1 MAEKKLSKKALN
13 KSFRNWYYGH
23 LTCFSQEH
31 MQTFGYLCAML
42 PLVEELYE
50 TKEEQKKAMDTYTA
64 FFNTE
69 PQVGSVIVG
78 ITAGLEEARANGNED
93 VDSETINGLRAG
105 LMGPIAGIGDSLLVG
120 TLIPILLGI
129 AMGLSTGGSPIGAI
143 FYIIVWN
150 LLITWGMRFL
160 YFKGYELG
168 GKAIDFLVGERA
180 TAIRESIVMLG
191 TIVIGA
197 VAGTW
202 INIRTGFTMTAEG
215 ADKPFLV
222 LQDTLNGVFPN
233 ILSAVFVIFCWY
245 LLTKRN
251 MSPIYVML
259 LLVVIAFVGVLVGF
273 FNTGLT
279 Y

>member
-1 MAEKKLSKKALN
+1 MEKKISKKTLN
-13 KSFRNWYYGH
+13 KYFRNWYYGH

-42 PLVEELYE
+42 PIIEELCK
-50 TKEEQKKAMDTYTA
+50 TKEEQKKAMQTYTA

-69 PQVGSVIVG
+69 PQVGSVVVG
-78 ITAGLEEARANGNED
+78 ITASLEEAKANGADDINA
-93 VDSETINGLRAG
+93 ETINGLRAG
-105 LMGPIAGIGDSLLVG
+105 LMGPLAGIGDSLVVG

-273 FNTGLT
+273 FDTGLT

>member
-13 KSFRNWYYGH
+13 KSFRNWYYGN

-31 MQTFGYLCAML
+31 MQTFGYLCSML
-42 PLVEELYE
+42 PLVEELYDTDE
-50 TKEEQKKAMDTYTA
+50 EKKEAMSTYTA

-78 ITAGLEEARANGNED
+78 ITAGLEEAKANGNED

-105 LMGPIAGIGDSLLVG
+105 LMGPIAGIGDSLVVG

-129 AMGLSTGGSPIGAI
+129 ALGLSSGGSIAGPI
-143 FYIIVWN
+143 FYIIAWN
-150 LLITWGMRFL
+150 VLITLGMRFL

-168 GKAIDFLVGERA
+168 GKAVNVLVGEQA

-191 TIVIGA
+191 TMVVGS
-197 VAGTW
+197 VAATW
-202 INIRTGFTMTAEG
+202 VSVKTSFHLLNEAGEEFLNLQNQLDSVYPGCLTA
-215 ADKPFLV
+215 A
-222 LQDTLNGVFPN
+222 
-233 ILSAVFVIFCWY
+233 FVIFCWW
-245 LLTKRN
+245 LMAKKRI
-251 MSPIYVML
+251 SPIITML
-259 LLVVIAFVGVLVGF
+259 ILVAVSFVGVLVGF
-273 FNTGLT
+273 FNPGLQ

>member
-1 MAEKKLSKKALN
+1 
-13 KSFRNWYYGH
+13 
-23 LTCFSQEH
+23 
-31 MQTFGYLCAML
+31 
-42 PLVEELYE
+42 
-50 TKEEQKKAMDTYTA
+50 
-64 FFNTE
+64 
-69 PQVGSVIVG
+69 
-78 ITAGLEEARANGNED
+78 
-93 VDSETINGLRAG
+93 
-105 LMGPIAGIGDSLLVG
+105 
-120 TLIPILLGI
+120 
-129 AMGLSTGGSPIGAI
+129 
-143 FYIIVWN
+143 
-150 LLITWGMRFL
+150 
-160 YFKGYELG
+160 
-168 GKAIDFLVGERA
+168 
-180 TAIRESIVMLG
+180 MLG

-245 LLTKRN
+245 LLTKKN

-273 FNTGLT
+273 FDTGLT

>member
-42 PLVEELYE
+42 PLVEELYD
-50 TKEEQKKAMDTYTA
+50 TKEEQKEAMNTYTA

-93 VDSETINGLRAG
+93 VDGETINGLRAG

-129 AMGLSTGGSPIGAI
+129 ALGLSSGGSVVGPI
-143 FYIIVWN
+143 FYIVAWN
-150 LLITWGMRFL
+150 LIVTLGMRFL

-168 GKAIDFLVGERA
+168 GKAVDILVGEQA
-180 TAIRESIVMLG
+180 TAIREAIVMLG
-191 TIVIGA
+191 TMVVGSVAATWVSVKTSFHLVNAAGEEFLNLQNQLDSVYPGCLTAA
-197 VAGTW
+197 VVL
-202 INIRTGFTMTAEG
+202 
-215 ADKPFLV
+215 FLLWLIAKKHV
-222 LQDTLNGVFPN
+222 
-233 ILSAVFVIFCWY
+233 
-245 LLTKRN
+245 
-251 MSPIYVML
+251 SP
-259 LLVVIAFVGVLVGF
+259 VIAMLILVAVSFVGVLLGVF
-273 FNTGLT
+273 DPALQ